1 MSRLDEIS
9 RAMFMNDTPLSV
21 YENNIFYGRA
31 VSNSEDGWVDVELD
45 LSQTEVQYVSLD
57 DEMDISDSEQEEGDE
72 DAYFYTNESFS
83 YDDDLPAETALDQE
97 VLMGDQVF
105 PFADDDINE
114 IPETNDYNEPDP
126 ECDVPDEDTDGETS
140 TAEEITLPEGQMI
153 ESGIGD
159 IVPEPDVLED
169 NIIREPTY
177 IGPYEPDEPETTVMR
192 MPTQCVVFINDIVMI
207 QLVGTQPTVIG
218 VVGNGDLM
226 QDEIDVL
233 NEDITEIGYLVA
245 EKANIT
251 DLNASN
257 ARISTLEATALTADS
272 AVITDLQAED
282 ARISSL
288 VADKVD
294 TNYLQ
299 ANYLTTNQIDA
310 GYARLDATN
319 INTATIRDAF
329 VDQLMVQTGLLSK
342 AGTIYS
348 LDAIEVNAVN
358 ITAGTIDVN
367 RLIYTD
373 NQGDKYLVEFNAQ
386 GQPTYEKMDGNI
398 IEPRTITADKILAN
412 SITTNEITTNNL
424 VGTGGWINLT
434 NGTFNYNNASTGN
447 GISWNGQNLSITA
460 NSLSVGT
467 TNVMT
472 KISSVETTANNAS
485 STASSASSTASSA
498 LSTAN
503 TANTNAS
510 TALSTAQG
518 LATDVQ
524 TAQQTANTANTNA
537 STAISTANTADTN
550 ATNAQN
556 RVGTIETMIREYS
569 QGVLVCKTNQTIG
582 SLVNA
587 NGSFD
592 VCGITW
598 SNGTPTAGTV
608 YARYGTVST
617 IGLSNQNHFTI
628 QSNKLIG
635 QYGSEDAYFEV
646 GDLRNQTLTTTF
658 ISDGTRYYTVYGAS
672 SISSV
677 KNGSGTS
684 LSYTTSSVSM
694 GVRVNLSTAPTRGT
708 KIVVSYSTQNT
719 KLPYMLFGSQ
729 TGQKGIFSV
738 SFGDNNEA
746 SGYASSV
753 FGRGN
758 VASGYYATATGYN
771 NTASGAYSLVEGTL
785 CEAQGNASHAEGIE
799 TKATG
804 DSSHSEGSYSKAKGQ
819 DSHAEGNDTEA
830 RADFSHAGGQGTK
843 AIGDAQTVIGR
854 YNSTNTAR
862 AFIVGNGSSD
872 TNRSNALALDWD
884 GNMWITGNLSASGS
898 LTVGSPVAINMGGT
912 GQTAVETVSTIS
924 SIITADSNWTITAC
938 YIYKWGKMVMFR
950 CLAKPTN
957 AVSGSGNVV
966 GTIKSAYRPAVQAM
980 AVYGYNSGCRIM
992 TNGEVQMSGSVS
1004 AGTSITISSTYLLA

>member
-57 DEMDISDSEQEEGDE
+57 DEMDISDSEQEETDE

-105 PFADDDINE
+105 PFTDDDINE

-140 TAEEITLPEGQMI
+140 QAEEITLPEGQMI

-159 IVPEPDVLED
+159 IVPEPDVSED
-169 NIIREPTY
+169 NVIREPTY
-177 IGPYEPDEPETTVMR
+177 IGPYEPDEPETTVMS
-192 MPTQCVVFINDIVMI
+192 MPTQCVVFINDVVMI

-226 QDEIDVL
+226 QDEID
-233 NEDITEIGYLVA
+233 DINDDLARYGVRIIAVEGVA
-245 EKANIT
+245 DRADT
-251 DLNASN
+251 NA
-257 ARISTLEATALTADS
+257 TTALDTAEG
-272 AVITDLQAED
+272 L
-282 ARISSL
+282 
-288 VADKVD
+288 ADD
-294 TNYLQ
+294 
-299 ANYLTTNQIDA
+299 
-310 GYARLDATN
+310 
-319 INTATIRDAF
+319 
-329 VDQLMVQTGLLSK
+329 
-342 AGTIYS
+342 
-348 LDAIEVNAVN
+348 
-358 ITAGTIDVN
+358 
-367 RLIYTD
+367 
-373 NQGDKYLVEFNAQ
+373 
-386 GQPTYEKMDGNI
+386 
-398 IEPRTITADKILAN
+398 
-412 SITTNEITTNNL
+412 
-424 VGTGGWINLT
+424 
-434 NGTFNYNNASTGN
+434 
-447 GISWNGQNLSITA
+447 
-460 NSLSVGT
+460 
-467 TNVMT
+467 
-472 KISSVETTANNAS
+472 VETAQT
-485 STASSASSTASSA
+485 
-498 LSTAN
+498 TAN
-503 TANTNAS
+503 TAITTANSASTTATNA
-510 TALSTAQG
+510 
-518 LATDVQ
+518 Q
-524 TAQQTANTANTNA
+524 TTANTANTNA
-537 STAISTANTADTN
+537 STAITTANTANTTATNAQTTANTANTN
-550 ATNAQN
+550 ATNAQS
-556 RVGTIETMIREYS
+556 RVGVIETMVREYAS
-569 QGVLVCKTNQTIG
+569 GVLVCKTNQTIG
-582 SLVNA
+582 ALVNA

-598 SNGTPTAGTV
+598 SGLVPTAGTV

-628 QSNKLIG
+628 QSNKLVG
-635 QYGSEDAYFEV
+635 QYGSEDAYIEV
-646 GDLRNQTLTTTF
+646 GDLRNQQLTTTF

-677 KNGSGTS
+677 KNGSGSS

-694 GVRVNLSTAPTRGT
+694 GMRVNLSSAPARGT

-738 SFGDNNEA
+738 CFGDNNEA

-771 NTASGAYSLVEGTL
+771 NTASGPYSLVEGTL
-785 CEAQGNASHAEGIE
+785 NEAQGKGAHAEGLE
-799 TKATG
+799 TQATG
-804 DSSHSEGSYSKAKGQ
+804 DSSHTEGSYTKAKGQ

-843 AIGDAQTVIGR
+843 AIGDAQTAIGR

-884 GNMWITGNLSASGS
+884 GNMWITGNMSVSGS
-898 LTVGSPVAINMGGT
+898 LSVGSPVAINMGGT
-912 GQTAVETVSTIS
+912 GQTAIETVSTIS
-924 SIITADSNWTITAC
+924 SIISADSNWTITAC

>member
-57 DEMDISDSEQEEGDE
+57 DEMDISDSEQEEEDE

-105 PFADDDINE
+105 PFTDDDINE

-169 NIIREPTY
+169 NVIREPTY
-177 IGPYEPDEPETTVMR
+177 IGPYEPDEPETTIMS

-226 QDEIDVL
+226 QDEID
-233 NEDITEIGYLVA
+233 DINDDLARYGVRIIAVEGVA
-245 EKANIT
+245 DRADT
-251 DLNASN
+251 NA
-257 ARISTLEATALTADS
+257 TTALDTAEG
-272 AVITDLQAED
+272 L
-282 ARISSL
+282 
-288 VADKVD
+288 ADD
-294 TNYLQ
+294 
-299 ANYLTTNQIDA
+299 
-310 GYARLDATN
+310 
-319 INTATIRDAF
+319 
-329 VDQLMVQTGLLSK
+329 
-342 AGTIYS
+342 
-348 LDAIEVNAVN
+348 
-358 ITAGTIDVN
+358 
-367 RLIYTD
+367 
-373 NQGDKYLVEFNAQ
+373 
-386 GQPTYEKMDGNI
+386 
-398 IEPRTITADKILAN
+398 
-412 SITTNEITTNNL
+412 
-424 VGTGGWINLT
+424 
-434 NGTFNYNNASTGN
+434 
-447 GISWNGQNLSITA
+447 
-460 NSLSVGT
+460 
-467 TNVMT
+467 
-472 KISSVETTANNAS
+472 VETAQ
-485 STASSASSTASSA
+485 
-498 LSTAN
+498 STAN
-503 TANTNAS
+503 TAITTANSAS
-510 TALSTAQG
+510 T
-518 LATDVQ
+518 
-524 TAQQTANTANTNA
+524 TANTANTNA
-537 STAISTANTADTN
+537 STAITTANTANTTANNAQTTANTANTN
-550 ATNAQN
+550 ATDAQS
-556 RVGTIETMIREYS
+556 RVGVIETMVREYS
-569 QGVLVCKTNQTIG
+569 SGVLVCKTNQTIG
-582 SLVNA
+582 ALVNA

-598 SNGTPTAGTV
+598 SGLVPTAGTV

-677 KNGSGTS
+677 KNGSGSS
-684 LSYTTSSVSM
+684 LSYTTSTVSM
-694 GVRVNLSTAPTRGT
+694 GVRVNLSTAPARGT

-804 DSSHSEGSYSKAKGQ
+804 NSSHSEGSYSKAKGQ

-843 AIGDAQTVIGR
+843 AIGDAQTAIGR

-884 GNMWITGNLSASGS
+884 GNMWITGNMSVSGS

-966 GTIKSAYRPAVQAM
+966 GTLKSAYRPAVQAM

>member
-105 PFADDDINE
+105 PFTDDDINE

-140 TAEEITLPEGQMI
+140 QAEEITLPEGQMI

-169 NIIREPTY
+169 NVIREPTY
-177 IGPYEPDEPETTVMR
+177 IGPYEPDEPETTVMS
-192 MPTQCVVFINDIVMI
+192 MPTQCVVFINDVVMI

-226 QDEIDVL
+226 QDEID
-233 NEDITEIGYLVA
+233 DINDDLARYGVRIIAVEGVA
-245 EKANIT
+245 DRADT
-251 DLNASN
+251 NA
-257 ARISTLEATALTADS
+257 TTALDTAEG
-272 AVITDLQAED
+272 L
-282 ARISSL
+282 
-288 VADKVD
+288 ADD
-294 TNYLQ
+294 
-299 ANYLTTNQIDA
+299 
-310 GYARLDATN
+310 
-319 INTATIRDAF
+319 
-329 VDQLMVQTGLLSK
+329 
-342 AGTIYS
+342 
-348 LDAIEVNAVN
+348 
-358 ITAGTIDVN
+358 
-367 RLIYTD
+367 
-373 NQGDKYLVEFNAQ
+373 
-386 GQPTYEKMDGNI
+386 
-398 IEPRTITADKILAN
+398 
-412 SITTNEITTNNL
+412 
-424 VGTGGWINLT
+424 
-434 NGTFNYNNASTGN
+434 
-447 GISWNGQNLSITA
+447 
-460 NSLSVGT
+460 
-467 TNVMT
+467 
-472 KISSVETTANNAS
+472 VETAQT
-485 STASSASSTASSA
+485 
-498 LSTAN
+498 TAN
-503 TANTNAS
+503 TAITTANSASTTATNA
-510 TALSTAQG
+510 
-518 LATDVQ
+518 Q
-524 TAQQTANTANTNA
+524 TTANTANTNA
-537 STAISTANTADTN
+537 STAITTANTANTTATNAQTTANTANTN
-550 ATNAQN
+550 ATNAQS
-556 RVGTIETMIREYS
+556 RVGVIETMVREYAS
-569 QGVLVCKTNQTIG
+569 GVLVCKTNQTIG
-582 SLVNA
+582 ALVNA

-598 SNGTPTAGTV
+598 SGLVPTAGTV

-617 IGLSNQNHFTI
+617 IGLSSQNHFTI
-628 QSNKLIG
+628 QSNKLVG

-646 GDLRNQTLTTTF
+646 GDLRNQQLTTTF

-677 KNGSGTS
+677 KNGSGSS

-694 GVRVNLSTAPTRGT
+694 GVRVNLSSAPARGT

-771 NTASGAYSLVEGTL
+771 NTASGPYSLVEGTL
-785 CEAQGNASHAEGIE
+785 NEAQGKGAHAEGLE
-799 TKATG
+799 TQATG
-804 DSSHSEGSYSKAKGQ
+804 DSSHTEGSYTKAKGQ

-843 AIGDAQTVIGR
+843 AIGDAQTAIGR

-924 SIITADSNWTITAC
+924 SIITADSNWNITAC

>member
-97 VLMGDQVF
+97 VLMGDQIF
-105 PFADDDINE
+105 PFTDDDINE

-140 TAEEITLPEGQMI
+140 QAEEITLPEGQMI

-159 IVPEPDVLED
+159 IVPEPDVSED
-169 NIIREPTY
+169 NVIREPTY
-177 IGPYEPDEPETTVMR
+177 IGPYEPDEPETTVMS
-192 MPTQCVVFINDIVMI
+192 MPTQCVVFINDVVMI

-226 QDEIDVL
+226 QDEID
-233 NEDITEIGYLVA
+233 DINDDLARYGVRIIAVEGVA
-245 EKANIT
+245 DRADT
-251 DLNASN
+251 NA
-257 ARISTLEATALTADS
+257 TTALDTAEG
-272 AVITDLQAED
+272 L
-282 ARISSL
+282 
-288 VADKVD
+288 ADD
-294 TNYLQ
+294 
-299 ANYLTTNQIDA
+299 
-310 GYARLDATN
+310 
-319 INTATIRDAF
+319 
-329 VDQLMVQTGLLSK
+329 
-342 AGTIYS
+342 
-348 LDAIEVNAVN
+348 
-358 ITAGTIDVN
+358 
-367 RLIYTD
+367 
-373 NQGDKYLVEFNAQ
+373 
-386 GQPTYEKMDGNI
+386 
-398 IEPRTITADKILAN
+398 
-412 SITTNEITTNNL
+412 
-424 VGTGGWINLT
+424 
-434 NGTFNYNNASTGN
+434 
-447 GISWNGQNLSITA
+447 
-460 NSLSVGT
+460 
-467 TNVMT
+467 
-472 KISSVETTANNAS
+472 VETAQ
-485 STASSASSTASSA
+485 
-498 LSTAN
+498 STAN
-503 TANTNAS
+503 TAITTANSASTTATNA
-510 TALSTAQG
+510 
-518 LATDVQ
+518 Q
-524 TAQQTANTANTNA
+524 TTANTANTNA
-537 STAISTANTADTN
+537 STAITTANTANTTATNAQTTANTANTN
-550 ATNAQN
+550 ATNAQS
-556 RVGTIETMIREYS
+556 RVGVIETMVREYAS
-569 QGVLVCKTNQTIG
+569 GVLVCKTNQTIG
-582 SLVNA
+582 ALVNA

-598 SNGTPTAGTV
+598 SGLVPTAGTV

-617 IGLSNQNHFTI
+617 IGLSSQNHFTI
-628 QSNKLIG
+628 QSNKLVG

-646 GDLRNQTLTTTF
+646 GDLRNQQLTTTF

-677 KNGSGTS
+677 KNGSGSS

-694 GVRVNLSTAPTRGT
+694 GMRVNLSSAPARGT
-708 KIVVSYSTQNT
+708 KVVVSYSTQNT

-738 SFGDNNEA
+738 CFGDNNEA

-753 FGRGN
+753 FGRNN

-785 CEAQGNASHAEGIE
+785 NEAQGKGAHAEGLE
-799 TKATG
+799 TQATG
-804 DSSHSEGSYSKAKGQ
+804 DSSHTEGSYTKAKGQ

-843 AIGDAQTVIGR
+843 AIGDAQTAIGR

-884 GNMWITGNLSASGS
+884 GNMWITGNMSVSGS
-898 LTVGSPVAINMGGT
+898 LSVGSPVAINMGGT
-912 GQTAVETVSTIS
+912 GQTAIETVSTIS

-966 GTIKSAYRPAVQAM
+966 GTLKSAYRPAVQAM